1 MNNQRREKIKKL
13 VAKFQDF
20 TSELDEILS
29 DEQDAFD
36 NMPESLQGSERGE
49 KAQEAISN
57 LESAQSS
64 LEELIGY
71 LESASD
77 E

>member
-1 MNNQRREKIKKL
+1 MNNDRRARIRKL
-13 VAKFQDF
+13 IEQLEGIN
-20 TSELDEILS
+20 SEIEDLRA

-36 NMPESLQGSERGE
+36 NMPEGLQSSERGD

-57 LESAQSS
+57 LEGATLDDIISS
-64 LEELIGY
+64 
-71 LESASD
+71 LESAS